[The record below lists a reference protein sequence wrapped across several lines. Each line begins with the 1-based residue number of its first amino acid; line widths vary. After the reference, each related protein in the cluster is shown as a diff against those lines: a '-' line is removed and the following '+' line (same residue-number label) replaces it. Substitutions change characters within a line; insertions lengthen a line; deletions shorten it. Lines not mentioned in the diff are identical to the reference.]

1 MKLRYLN
8 IGFAGIIIGSALL
21 FSCVKKDN
29 GDDFPAGD
37 VPPTAG
43 GFTASS
49 QIAPANL
56 VAYWNFN
63 ADNLLDS
70 ISKTTGT
77 NAGMT
82 FTTGIKGKALTGN
95 PDATKKAYATAV
107 ASTAVKTMTQY
118 TVSFWVNT
126 PQNTGAT
133 GIFSLGDTQGFW
145 ANINV
150 FFENGGTTTL
160 ARFKTIYN
168 DNGVTRDNNIQDVQ
182 NGFNNWVQYVITYD
196 GAGNFKSYVNG
207 SLARTTTVA
216 GMGAIRFTNVGPIV
230 FGALHFMT
238 VPSSTAGS
246 SGEGWAGY
254 LPGKMDEVRIYNKAL
269 TSIEVSALSILERQG
284 R

>member
-1 MKLRYLN
+1 MKFKNLN
-8 IGFAGIIIGSALL
+8 IGFAGIIIGSTLL
-21 FSCVKKDN
+21 FSCTKNDN
-29 GDDFPAGD
+29 DDFPPGD
-37 VPPTAG
+37 IPKTAG
-43 GFTASS
+43 GYSASNE
-49 QIAPANL
+49 IAPTNL

-70 ISKTTGT
+70 VSNTTGT

-82 FTTGIKGKALTGN
+82 FTEGLKGKALTGN

-107 ASTAVKTMTQY
+107 ASTAVRSMTQY

-145 ANINV
+145 GNINV

-160 ARFKTIYN
+160 ARFKALYN
-168 DNGVTRDNNIQDVQ
+168 DNGASFDNNIQDVQ

-207 SLARTTTVA
+207 SLARTATQA
-216 GMGAIRFTNVGPIV
+216 NMGPIRFINVGPIV

-238 VPSSTAGS
+238 VPSSTSATGAQD
-246 SGEGWAGY
+246 WAGF

-269 TSIEVSALSILERQG
+269 TAIEVSALSILERQG

>member
-1 MKLRYLN
+1 MKFKNLN
-8 IGFAGIIIGSALL
+8 IGFAGLIIGSTLL
-21 FSCVKKDN
+21 LSCVKNDN
-29 GDDFPAGD
+29 NDDFPEGG

-49 QIAPANL
+49 QISPSNL

-63 ADNLLDS
+63 ADSILDS
-70 ISKTTGT
+70 VSKTTGT

-82 FTTGIKGKALTGN
+82 FTTGLKGKALTGN
-95 PDATKKAYATAV
+95 PDATKKAYATAI
-107 ASTAVKTMTQY
+107 ASPAVKAMTQY
-118 TVSFWVNT
+118 TVSMWVNT

-133 GIFSLGDTQGFW
+133 GIFGLGDTQGFW
-145 ANINV
+145 GNINV

-160 ARFKTIYN
+160 ARFKTIYG

-216 GMGAIRFTNVGPIV
+216 GMTGIRFINVGPIV
-230 FGALHFMT
+230 FGTLHFMT
-238 VPSSTAGS
+238 VPSSTTGS
-246 SGEGWAGY
+246 PGEGWAGY
-254 LPGKMDEVRIYNKAL
+254 LAGKMDEVRIYNKAL